1 MTDPTTSNP
10 WADVPGVPKLGRV
23 VLTHDEIADHIATM
37 GKSISEDYRG
47 KNVIL
52 VGVLKGA
59 IMVMA
64 DLSRAIEVPSQ
75 IEFMS
80 VTSYGAST
88 SSSGVVRIL
97 KDLDIDISDRHV
109 LVVEDV
115 IDSGRTLS
123 WLLRNLRARRPASLE
138 VAALLRKPEGKR
150 CGIAV
155 KYVGFELGDDF
166 VVGYGLDVAEAYRN
180 LPYLAVLEQ

>member
-1 MTDPTTSNP
+1 MSEPAAPTGL
-10 WADVPGVPKLGRV
+10 PGVPKLGRT
-23 VLTHDEIADHIATM
+23 VLTQEEIADLISDL
-37 GKSISEDYRG
+37 GKRISEDYRG
-47 KNVIL
+47 RSVIL

-64 DLSRAIEVPSQ
+64 DLSRAIDVPAQ

-80 VTSYGAST
+80 VTSYGAAT

-97 KDLDIDISDRHV
+97 KDLDYDIADRDV
-109 LVVEDV
+109 IVVEDV

-123 WLLRNLRARRPASLE
+123 WLLRNLRARRPATLE
-138 VAALLRKPEGKR
+138 VCALLRKPEGKR

-155 KYVGFELGDDF
+155 KYVGVDLDDSF
-166 VVGYGLDVAEAYRN
+166 VVGYGLDVAETYRN
-180 LPYLAVLEQ
+180 LPYLAMLEE